1 MWDSALTS
9 TPNSTRISSRIPL
22 VRLLTSFL
30 FILWMGIVGGCT
42 PATRPDP
49 ALELQLLQR
58 WQLQPGDTLGGYSI
72 LGGLGDISIALKG
85 QSVYA
90 PFDGKTQWDTRKCI
104 IFSSPDVPA
113 YLFRLCGLSQPHLG
127 LIGQGEA
134 IGTADI
140 LQFATLRK
148 QADNRWAMVE
158 PSRDIV
164 QRALKPLRP

>member
-1 MWDSALTS
+1 MNMWDSALIS
-9 TPNSTRISSRIPL
+9 THNPTRILL
-22 VRLLTSFL
+22 VRLLTLLL
-30 FILWMGIVGGCT
+30 FILGMGMVGGCT

-49 ALELQLLQR
+49 VLELQLLQR

-72 LGGLGDISIALKG
+72 LGGLGDISIALNG

-113 YLFRLCGLSQPHLG
+113 YLFRLCGLSQPRLG
-127 LIGQGEA
+127 PISQGEA
-134 IGTADI
+134 IGTAAI

-158 PSRDIV
+158 PSTDIV

>member
-1 MWDSALTS
+1 MWDSALIS
-9 TPNSTRISSRIPL
+9 THNPTRILL
-22 VRLLTSFL
+22 VRLLTLLL
-30 FILWMGIVGGCT
+30 FILGMGMVGGCT

-49 ALELQLLQR
+49 VLELQLLQR

-72 LGGLGDISIALKG
+72 LGGLGDISIALNG

-113 YLFRLCGLSQPHLG
+113 YLFRLCGLSQPRLG
-127 LIGQGEA
+127 PIAQGEA
-134 IGTADI
+134 IGTAAI

-158 PSRDIV
+158 PSTDIV